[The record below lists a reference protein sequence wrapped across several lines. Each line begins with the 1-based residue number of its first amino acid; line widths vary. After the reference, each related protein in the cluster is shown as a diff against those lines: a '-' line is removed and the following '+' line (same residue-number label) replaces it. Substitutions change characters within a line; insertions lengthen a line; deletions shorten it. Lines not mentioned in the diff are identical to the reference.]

1 MRFSWNA
8 RKSNRN
14 LRERGFDFEFA
25 AQVFESST
33 LEREEL
39 SRRDYGERRVIAL
52 GVARGIVLTVVYT
65 DRADKGGEID
75 RRIISARKSDRRE
88 REAYKKKP
96 SRSNVVQRGRA
107 DLARL
112 RRMSSV
118 EIRATSPSELADLP
132 DDFWN
137 DATVVDPPAKQP
149 ISLRVDSDVLEWFR
163 TQGAVPV
170 PDQRSASLLH
180 EPTAAGIQATG
191 GLTPV
196 HFGCATHYELR
207 DIDSERLIRLC

>member
-1 MRFSWNA
+1 VRFSWNA

-33 LEREEL
+33 LERED

-88 REAYKKKP
+88 REAYKK
-96 SRSNVVQRGRA
+96 
-107 DLARL
+107 
-112 RRMSSV
+112 
-118 EIRATSPSELADLP
+118 AT
-132 DDFWN
+132 
-137 DATVVDPPAKQP
+137 
-149 ISLRVDSDVLEWFR
+149 
-163 TQGAVPV
+163 
-170 PDQRSASLLH
+170 
-180 EPTAAGIQATG
+180 IQK
-191 GLTPV
+191 
-196 HFGCATHYELR
+196 
-207 DIDSERLIRLC
+207 